1 MGCMGIINRLYVQ
14 YVSLLAHCLY
24 EMLDVKTNTF
34 ENGHVYIFTAV
45 LLGS

>member
-34 ENGHVYIFTAV
+34 EKRTCIYIHSSFV
-45 LLGS
+45 R